1 MVEYVVMKKSVLIKN
16 GRIIDPKQN
25 IDRVASLLIEDGRI
39 KGIFD
44 ESETFGD
51 AEEFDDA
58 TVIDA
63 TGKIVCPGFV
73 DIHMHEDLYLAEK
86 DCLETHMAES
96 ALLMG
101 VTTQIGGNCG
111 ENVYPPDRYLDILE
125 RDGAPVNVGLLVGH
139 TFLRGEEGRHDKYK
153 PIGQDDLDKM
163 VQSCQH
169 YLDAG
174 CLGVSYGVKYIPGT
188 TWEEII
194 SLAKLC
200 KKDNKLVASHVRMD
214 VEEVFASAEELARI
228 CREADVKVQFSHVGS
243 MGGYGQMSRLLP
255 QLEGYHEEGLDLL
268 CDCYPYSAFSTVIG
282 ATTYDEGFLEL
293 YEEKDYSGIL
303 IVNGKYAGRRCT
315 KEIYEDL
322 RANAPDTATVAYF
335 MKDEDIDM
343 ALLSPL
349 VMVGSDGLR
358 KEGRGHP
365 RASGTFPR
373 FIKNYIK
380 TGRIGLMEGLAKMT
394 SMPAER
400 LNLSKK
406 GNLYPGSDADIV
418 IFDLE
423 EISDCATF
431 EDGQIPPKGIDY
443 VLIGGEIAA
452 DHGRIVKRDL
462 GKCIRR

>member
-1 MVEYVVMKKSVLIKN
+1 MKKTVLIKN
-16 GRIIDPKQN
+16 GRIVDPKQN
-25 IDRVASLLIEDGRI
+25 IDRVANLYLEDGKI
-39 KGIFD
+39 KEITMA
-44 ESETFGD
+44 EPD
-51 AEEFDDA
+51 AGLMINAE
-58 TVIDA
+58 
-63 TGKIVCPGFV
+63 GKIVCPGFI
-73 DIHMHEDLYLAEK
+73 DIHMHEDEYDPKADK
-86 DCLETHMAES
+86 LETHMAKS

-111 ENVYPPDRYLDILE
+111 ENVYPPDKYLDILE
-125 RDGAPVNVGLLVGH
+125 RDGCAVNIGLLVGH
-139 TFLRGEEGRHDKYK
+139 TFLRDAEGKHNKYK
-153 PIGQDDLDKM
+153 PIRQEDLDKM
-163 VQSCQH
+163 VKSCEK
-169 YLDAG
+169 YLEAG

-200 KKDNKLVASHVRMD
+200 KKDDKLVASHVRMD

-228 CREADVKVQFSHVGS
+228 CREAGVKVQFSHVGS
-243 MGGYGQMSRLLP
+243 MGGYGQMDRLLP
-255 QLEGYHEEGLDLL
+255 QLQRYQEEGLDLL

-293 YEEKDYSGIL
+293 YHEKDYSGIL
-303 IVNGKYAGRRCT
+303 IVNGKYAGQRCT
-315 KEIYEDL
+315 REIYDDL

-343 ALLSPL
+343 ALLSPI

-358 KEGRGHP
+358 KEGKGHP

-380 TGRIGLMEGLAKMT
+380 TGKIGLSDGLAKMT
-394 SMPAER
+394 SMPADR
-400 LNLSKK
+400 LNLPKK
-406 GNLYPGSDADIV
+406 GNLCSGSDADIV

-423 EISDCATF
+423 EIEDLATF

-443 VLIGGEIAA
+443 VLINGEVAC
-452 DHGRIVKRDL
+452 DHGRIVNDKL

>member
-1 MVEYVVMKKSVLIKN
+1 MLKYIVMNKTLLIKN
-16 GRIIDPKQN
+16 GRIVDPKQN
-25 IDRVASLLIEDGRI
+25 LDKIANLYIVDGKIEAVTSEEVA
-39 KGIFD
+39 
-44 ESETFGD
+44 
-51 AEEFDDA
+51 AEE
-58 TVIDA
+58 VINAD
-63 TGKIVCPGFV
+63 GKIVCPGFI
-73 DIHMHEDLYLAEK
+73 DIHMHEDEYDKHEDK
-86 DCLETHMAES
+86 LETHMAES

-111 ENVYPPDRYLDILE
+111 ENVYPPDKYLDILE
-125 RDGAPVNVGLLVGH
+125 RDGAAVNIGLLVGH
-139 TFLRGEEGRHDKYK
+139 TFLRGESGKHSKYK
-153 PIGQDDLDKM
+153 PISQEDLDKM
-163 VQSCQH
+163 AISCQN

-188 TWEEII
+188 TWDEII

-200 KKDNKLVASHVRMD
+200 KKGDKLVASHVRMD
-214 VEEVFASAEELARI
+214 VEGVFDSAEELAQI
-228 CREADVKVQFSHVGS
+228 CRDADVKVQFSHVGS
-243 MGGYGQMSRLLP
+243 MGGYGQMSRLLK
-255 QLEGYHEEGLDLL
+255 QLEGYREEGLDLL

-282 ATTYDEGFLEL
+282 ATTYDEGFLEM
-293 YEEKDYSGIL
+293 YGESDYSGIL
-303 IVNGKYAGRRCT
+303 IVNGKYAGQRCT
-315 KEIYEDL
+315 KEIYDEL

-358 KEGRGHP
+358 KEGKGHP

-380 TGRIGLMEGLAKMT
+380 AGKIGLLDGLAKMT

-400 LNLSKK
+400 LNLPSK
-406 GNLYPGSDADIV
+406 GNLCPGSDADIV
-418 IFDLE
+418 IFDLDG
-423 EISDCATF
+423 IADCATF

-443 VLIGGEIAA
+443 VLICGEVAA
-452 DHGRIVKRDL
+452 EHGRIVNDRL

>member
-1 MVEYVVMKKSVLIKN
+1 MKKTVLIKG
-16 GRIIDPKQN
+16 GRIVDPKQN
-25 IDRVASLLIEDGRI
+25 IDRIGNLYIEDGKI
-39 KGIFD
+39 KGIID
-44 ESETFGD
+44 GNAAAD
-51 AEEFDDA
+51 L
-58 TVIDA
+58 VIDA
-63 TGKIVCPGFV
+63 SGKVVCPGFI
-73 DIHMHEDLYLAEK
+73 DIHMHEDLYLPGE
-86 DCLETHMAES
+86 DCLETHMAKS

-111 ENVYPPDRYLDILE
+111 ENVYPPDRYLDILD
-125 RDGAPVNVGLLVGH
+125 RDGAAVNIGLLVGH
-139 TFLRGEEGRHDKYK
+139 TFLRDEEGRHDKYQ
-153 PIGQDDLDKM
+153 PISQEDLDKM
-163 VQSCQH
+163 VKSCEK
-169 YLDAG
+169 YLEAG

-188 TWEEII
+188 TWDEMI

-200 KKDNKLVASHVRMD
+200 WKDNKLVASHVRMD

-228 CREADVKVQFSHVGS
+228 CREAGVSVQFSHVGS

-255 QLEGYHEEGLDLL
+255 QLQRYHDEGLDLL

-282 ATTYDEGFLEL
+282 ATTYDEGFLDL
-293 YEEKDYSGIL
+293 YQEKDYSGIL
-303 IVNGKYAGRRCT
+303 IVNGKYAGQRCT
-315 KEIYEDL
+315 KEIYDDL

-358 KEGRGHP
+358 KEGKGHP

-380 TGRIGLMEGLAKMT
+380 TGRIGIVEGLAKMT

-400 LNLSKK
+400 LHLTTK
-406 GNLYPGSDADIV
+406 GNLCVGSDADIT
-418 IFDLE
+418 IFDLD
-423 EISDCATF
+423 EIADCATF
-431 EDGQIPPKGIDY
+431 ENGLIPPKGIDY

-452 DHGRIVKRDL
+452 DHGRIVNDRL

>member
-1 MVEYVVMKKSVLIKN
+1 MKKKFCIKN
-16 GRIIDPKQN
+16 GRIVDPKQN
-25 IDRVASLLIEDGRI
+25 IDQVASLLIEDGRI

-44 ESETFGD
+44 ETEVFGTAGD
-51 AEEFDDA
+51 FDGV

-73 DIHMHEDLYLAEK
+73 DIHMHEDLYVEEK

-111 ENVYPPDRYLDILE
+111 ENVYPPDRYLDLLG
-125 RDGAPVNVGLLVGH
+125 RDGAPVNVGLLIGH
-139 TFLRGEEGRHDKYK
+139 TFLRDEEGRHDKYK

-200 KKDNKLVASHVRMD
+200 KKDDKLVASHVRMD

-228 CREADVKVQFSHVGS
+228 CREAGVKVQFSHVGS

-255 QLEGYHEEGLDLL
+255 QLESYQEEGLDLL

-293 YEEKDYSGIL
+293 YEEKDYNGIL
-303 IVNGKYAGRRCT
+303 IVNGKYAGQRCT
-315 KEIYEDL
+315 KEIYDDL

-380 TGRIGLMEGLAKMT
+380 AGRIGLLEGLAKMT

-400 LNLSKK
+400 LNLPKK
-406 GNLYPGSDADIV
+406 GNFRPGSDADVV
-418 IFDLE
+418 IFDLN
-423 EISDCATF
+423 EIADCATF

-452 DHGRIVKRDL
+452 EHGRIVKRNL